1 MNATRSVI
9 DLDDADGLAGADRDG
24 LLRAVSTAGAHV
36 RAVAAAVEEGELE
49 SLTGPL
55 PRTVIWV
62 AGRGT
67 AATAGRVVSAIVG
80 DVAGVP
86 ILQSSGA
93 PPWLGPLDTVI
104 VAGDDPGDPALAA
117 AASLAARRGAR
128 LLVVAPFEGPLRD
141 AAAGRAAVLAPRL
154 PLNDAFGLCRYL
166 AAGLAAVA
174 AVDTS
179 VRADIAALADQLD
192 AEVLRSSAAR
202 EVFTNPAKA
211 LAGRMQSHR
220 VVLTADSPGPLA
232 VAHHGSSVLLRV
244 AGEIAAATSL
254 SDAVIAL
261 RSGLSGVVHDS
272 VDELFHDEQID
283 GPLPD
288 RPRVLAL
295 VLNDERRVVAARIAG
310 LGDIDVVGADDVADP
325 SAVGIGGADAQLGVL
340 AVRMEMAAVYL
351 RLIRG

>member
-211 LAGRMQSHR
+211 LAGRMVSRH
-220 VVLTADSPGPLA
+220 VVLTADSAGPLA
-232 VAHHGSSVLLRV
+232 LAHHGSAVLLRL
-244 AGEIAAATSL
+244 AGEIASSAGLA
-254 SDAVIAL
+254 DAVAAL
-261 RSGLSGVVHDS
+261 RSGFSGARDDS
-272 VDELFHDEQID
+272 VDALFHDEQID
-283 GPLPD
+283 GPRPD

-295 VLNDERRVVAARIAG
+295 AQSDERQVVAARVAG
-310 LGDIDVVGADDVADP
+310 LADVDVVGAEDVADP
-325 SAVGIGGADAQLGVL
+325 GAAGIGGADAQLGVL
-340 AVRMEMAAVYL
+340 AVRLEMAAVYL